1 MPLFYENKNSRYNTE
16 VAVGNLRLLI
26 YDARYLTDFN
36 MNAGTHSH
44 YFYEMFFVIEG
55 ESEIVTDSG
64 RYTVSKN
71 DLYIVPP
78 ECQHFR
84 SFREDLAI
92 SEQVPVRFSYEK
104 LAKGED
110 IWSLIDGVLGRKS
123 DVVIFPQSSALRY
136 LFEALRDET
145 ENHARFEEIKI
156 HALMTTLV
164 LDAIRYWYP
173 ELESKAERPSDG
185 VYSRNFII
193 EDFFSR
199 RYSDDVRLEDLASEL
214 NLSEKQTSR
223 ILADLYGVTFRKKL
237 TETRIQIAKSLLR
250 YTDTSIDSIAA
261 NVGYLSQNGF
271 SEAFRTEVGVSPA
284 QYRKDGVSGVPD
296 RAGKS
301 EKV

>member
-1 MPLFYENKNSRYNTE
+1 MPMFFDNKNSRYNTE
-16 VAVGNLRLLI
+16 LTVGNLRMLI

-44 YFYEMFFVIEG
+44 YFYEMFFVLDG

-64 RYTVSKN
+64 RYTVSRN

-84 SFREDLAI
+84 KFREDLGI
-92 SEQVPVRFSYEK
+92 STQVPVRFTYEK
-104 LAKGED
+104 LAKSED
-110 IWSLIDGVLGRKS
+110 VWALVDGVLGRKS
-123 DVVIFPQSSALRY
+123 DVILFPKSSALRY

-156 HALMTTLV
+156 HSLMTNL
-164 LDAIRYWYP
+164 LLEAIRYWYP
-173 ELESKAERPSDG
+173 DLEGKAERPGDG

-199 RYSDDVRLEDLASEL
+199 RYSNDVRLEDLAREL

-250 YTDTSIDSIAA
+250 YTDASIDQISADI
-261 NVGYLSQNGF
+261 GYLSQNGF
-271 SEAFRTEVGVSPA
+271 AEAFRAEVGVSPA
-284 QYRKDGVSGVPD
+284 QYRKEGPGAIPNH
-296 RAGKS
+296 
-301 EKV
+301 E